1 MTYLSANII
10 NPFVFAIVNFGD
22 IFSQGY
28 TAVGLIA
35 ILIHIIVNF
44 DVIFR
49 KGSHSFPGGKF
60 YLLFL
65 ISGLIFHLV
74 DALWGVFYLNN
85 ANALFVDTSLYF
97 VAMGLSIL
105 FWGIFITKYIGN
117 ESKLV
122 RPLAIIGYIVFA
134 LQMVAVIVNI
144 FTPILFEVNPEADYA
159 AHVGRY
165 VTLTLQIFMYSLIAI
180 YTIINAIKNKGKV
193 FRRHIAIASF
203 SLAMIVFLCIQVFF
217 PLLPMYSLGYL
228 FGVTVLHTFV
238 FEDQKME
245 RQRELEEARIQ
256 VEIDALTGVKSKHA
270 YVDRE
275 EQIDELINKGEMTSF
290 AVVVFDLNDLK
301 IVNDSYGH
309 EAGDLYIVAATKL
322 ISQIFSHSEI
332 YRIGG
337 DEFVALLING
347 DYQNR
352 EVLLKE
358 FNDKIQQ
365 NIKSRRGVI
374 VSSGLSVYQPG
385 QDNTYIQVFNRA
397 DGEMYQRKHEI
408 KEGIGK

>member
-1 MTYLSANII
+1 MTYLLANII

-49 KGSHSFPGGKF
+49 KGSHTFPGGKF

-85 ANALFVDTSLYF
+85 ANALFADTSLYF

-144 FTPILFEVNPEADYA
+144 FTPILFEVTPEADYA

-228 FGVTVLHTFV
+228 FGVTMLHTFV

-275 EQIDELINKGEMTSF
+275 EQIDKLINKGEMTSF

-397 DGEMYQRKHEI
+397 DKEMYQHKHEI